1 MDHSE
6 QIPSIT
12 SPNNGEISAKKVELT
27 EQRLHGGAVEIMDH
41 YAVKCDSRK
50 LSDCSDPMQPTRP
63 PRKSGDFAISS
74 IPVSRKAS
82 SSLDSSPMKPS
93 RKLSQSSAHREFAAS
108 SDNIS
113 MRTPKKVSFSDEL
126 PMTSANTTKPTQS
139 DDSDDSDVSS
149 PQSTDETIQLASQ
162 RLESMYR
169 ESQDSD
175 RSSDNSIDIERSVST
190 TIATQT
196 TNELT
201 KADMFPNSR
210 KVSLHSERSFDMG
223 AIGMLKPGTETASTQ
238 ITTDTENEPGTVL
251 EQFIDSERRSS
262 TTSVRSNSTFI
273 YSSVSSKFDIGD
285 SDSHPFR
292 WLLFLVPSIHLSLFL
307 IFSPRFWCFPLS

>member
-6 QIPSIT
+6 KLASIT
-12 SPNNGEISAKKVELT
+12 SPNDDEINAKKVDLT
-27 EQRLHGGAVEIMDH
+27 EHRLHGGAVEIIDH

-50 LSDCSDPMQPTRP
+50 LSDCSEPLQPTRP
-63 PRKSGDFAISS
+63 PRKSGDFAIGS

-82 SSLDSSPMKPS
+82 GSLDSSPMKPS
-93 RKLSQSSAHREFAAS
+93 RKLSQSSAYREFAVS

-126 PMTSANTTKPTQS
+126 PMTSADTTKQTIS
-139 DDSDDSDVSS
+139 DDSDDSS
-149 PQSTDETIQLASQ
+149 PASTDETIQLASQ

-169 ESQDSD
+169 QSQDSD
-175 RSSDNSIDIERSVST
+175 RSSDDSIDIDRSVST

-223 AIGMLKPGTETASTQ
+223 AMAMLKPGTETASTQ

-251 EQFIDSERRSS
+251 EQFIDIERRSS
-262 TTSVRSNSTFI
+262 TTSVRSNSNLF
-273 YSSVSSKFDIGD
+273 VCD
-285 SDSHPFR
+285 SQNHKNSIDFR
-292 WLLFLVPSIHLSLFL
+292 WL
-307 IFSPRFWCFPLS
+307 